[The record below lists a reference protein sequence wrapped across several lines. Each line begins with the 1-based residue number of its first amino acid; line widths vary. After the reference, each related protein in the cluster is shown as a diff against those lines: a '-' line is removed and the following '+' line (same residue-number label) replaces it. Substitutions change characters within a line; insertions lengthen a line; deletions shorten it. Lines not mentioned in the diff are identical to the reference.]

1 MPNPVDIAAIHP
13 APHAEDLSICLE
25 AHGFL
30 NQSYDSMDSLL
41 RELAH
46 SASVTPDHAG
56 APVELTVTG
65 QPEWLMPFS
74 HLFL

>member
-1 MPNPVDIAAIHP
+1 MQRPVNITEIFSPSHSG
-13 APHAEDLSICLE
+13 DLSICLE